1 MISRTDRPVR
11 PFPRRIA
18 VRAAL
23 LAVFAGALWLS
34 PVSAKEK
41 TAPNDAG
48 LSDLTIWQ
56 GPAFGTG
63 TADFG
68 SGVEKGLGSLGNALK
83 KAFTPHLG
91 DRFAL
96 TPPFRAD
103 VGSYSVTIVY
113 RMMAISVA
121 ASRRDPGAVITM
133 TGRGPDGAPLKTGP
147 RFEGVNLNLGEIR
160 LRADLLHSY
169 VNLPVGKNAIA
180 VEVASGD
187 AGAKR
192 TYKVTVV
199 RRDADLKDAEERS
212 YYFRK
217 ALLKGNADGVARAIS
232 AGADA
237 GAILDAGKPARGEES
252 SRITFCSHYK
262 DHGPRGNQSVKEVR
276 SAAITQLSEPCKR
289 Y

>member
-91 DRFAL
+91 DRLAL
-96 TPPFRAD
+96 TPPVPRRRRILFGDDRLPHDGNFGGGLAKGSWRGHHDDRPRA
-103 VGSYSVTIVY
+103 
-113 RMMAISVA
+113 
-121 ASRRDPGAVITM
+121 RRCSPED
-133 TGRGPDGAPLKTGP
+133 GP
-147 RFEGVNLNLGEIR
+147 
-160 LRADLLHSY
+160 
-169 VNLPVGKNAIA
+169 
-180 VEVASGD
+180 
-187 AGAKR
+187 
-192 TYKVTVV
+192 TV
-199 RRDADLKDAEERS
+199 
-212 YYFRK
+212 
-217 ALLKGNADGVARAIS
+217 
-232 AGADA
+232 
-237 GAILDAGKPARGEES
+237 
-252 SRITFCSHYK
+252 
-262 DHGPRGNQSVKEVR
+262 
-276 SAAITQLSEPCKR
+276 
-289 Y
+289 